1 MLLFRQIA
9 TVCPGVGG
17 EFLFIKALGDI
28 QDALG
33 RHAESGGSGFL
44 QGREAMRQ
52 GGGAGFLFPQRFQNR
67 SFLAVDRFQNGGNLS
82 KVHKTPGAVQSVLRV
97 GRHEG
102 DGTFS
107 VGVDDACPQHKII
120 RGLEMGDL
128 PVAGH
133 NQRQRGR
140 LDSAEGKHFRASVF
154 SACDGQGAGGVY
166 ADQPVGHHSG
176 AGGVPQRSIGGVVRD
191 VAEGDADG
199 AVIQGRQPDTEDRAA
214 IAEMFQHFINK
225 KLAFPVGVARMDDGG
240 GVAQQFADG
249 VELCF
254 RRALDHI
261 FP

>member
-9 TVCPGVGG
+9 AVCPGVGG

-33 RHAESGGSGFL
+33 RHAESGGSEFL

-52 GGGAGFLFPQRFQNR
+52 GGGSGFLFPQRFQNR

-140 LDSAEGKHFRASVF
+140 LDSAEGKPVMVRARVAFMPTSQ
-154 SACDGQGAGGVY
+154 SAIILA
-166 ADQPVGHHSG
+166 
-176 AGGVPQRSIGGVVRD
+176 
-191 VAEGDADG
+191 
-199 AVIQGRQPDTEDRAA
+199 RAA
-214 IAEMFQHFINK
+214 SRKGA
-225 KLAFPVGVARMDDGG
+225 LAALSVMLP
-240 GVAQQFADG
+240 
-249 VELCF
+249 
-254 RRALDHI
+254 RAMLTERSSREGNQI
-261 FP
+261 RKTGPR

>member
-1 MLLFRQIA
+1 
-9 TVCPGVGG
+9 
-17 EFLFIKALGDI
+17 
-28 QDALG
+28 
-33 RHAESGGSGFL
+33 
-44 QGREAMRQ
+44 MRQ
-52 GGGAGFLFPQRFQNR
+52 GGGSGFLFPQRFQNR

-176 AGGVPQRSIGGVVRD
+176 AGGVPQRRIGGVVRD
-191 VAEGDADG
+191 VAESDADG